1 MKQKDSSTS
10 TVASK
15 YRGTREY
22 LLVYAELIRA
32 AQYRGVVTYQ
42 DIAQIIGLPPKGSY
56 MGSQVG
62 WILGEISDDE
72 RQHGRP
78 MLSAV
83 AVGVSGKPGSGFFA
97 LARQLEKLGKGTKE
111 DDHKF
116 WLKERE
122 AVYKVWQKRFEK

>member
-1 MKQKDSSTS
+1 MSQSNSGTS
-10 TVASK
+10 IVSNK

-22 LLVYAELIRA
+22 LLVYSELIRA
-32 AQYRGVVTYQ
+32 AQYRGTVTYQ
-42 DIAQIIGLPPKGSY
+42 HIAQIMGLPLKGSY

-72 RQHGRP
+72 QQRGRP

-97 LARQLEKLGKGTKE
+97 LARQLGKLGKGTKE
-111 DDHKF
+111 DDHAF

-122 AVYKVWQKRFEK
+122 VVYKMWQKRFGK